1 MGFVLKRSVRKWWME
16 KVTFELNETGGAGT
30 RHTVVLKMSPN
41 TGNHEC
47 KDSAK
52 RAVAREAERDGW
64 DSRLEFEVMQTLL
77 LGHWAC
83 CICHAYRRNFRK
95 KLVSFYR

>member
-1 MGFVLKRSVRKWWME
+1 ME
-16 KVTFELNETGGAGT
+16 KVTFELNVTGGAGT

-64 DSRLEFEVMQTLL
+64 DSRLEFEVMRDPSFGPLDMLYMPCIQEKPQEKVSITLQT
-77 LGHWAC
+77 
-83 CICHAYRRNFRK
+83 RK
-95 KLVSFYR
+95 